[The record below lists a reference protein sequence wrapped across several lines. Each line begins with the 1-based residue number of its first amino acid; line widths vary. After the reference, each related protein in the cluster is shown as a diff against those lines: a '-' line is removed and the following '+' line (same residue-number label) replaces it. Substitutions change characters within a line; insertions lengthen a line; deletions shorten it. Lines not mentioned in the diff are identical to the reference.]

1 MTQSLIHK
9 FLAKPMS
16 GVEIE
21 KRSFDIIDSEAGPLT
36 VPRDQ
41 WEVIRRMIHTCGDPS
56 IAPLVRF
63 SPDAIQAGV
72 SALRAGAPLY
82 VDSNM
87 IRSGL
92 SLARLRS
99 VCPAYT
105 SAMITCNVAAPD
117 VAAESS
123 RTSLPRSYF
132 AVRKARA
139 TLDGGIAVFGNAPVA
154 LLEIN
159 RMIAEGEIK
168 PALVIG
174 LPVGFVHVEESK
186 TELISLPVPSIIMMG
201 RRGGSTLAVSI
212 VHALCTVAEWTQETT
227 G

>member
-1 MTQSLIHK
+1 
-9 FLAKPMS
+9 MS

-21 KRSFDIIDSEAGPLT
+21 QRSFDIIDSEAGPLT
-36 VPRDQ
+36 LPRDQ
-41 WEVIRRMIHTCGDPS
+41 WEVIRRMIHTCGDPG
-56 IAPLVRF
+56 IATLVRF
-63 SPDAIQAGV
+63 SPGAIPAGV
-72 SALRAGAPLY
+72 AALRAGAPLY

-87 IRSGL
+87 IRGGL

-99 VCPAYT
+99 VCTAYT
-105 SAMITCNVAAPD
+105 ADSITCNVAAHD
-117 VAAESS
+117 IAAESS
-123 RTSLPRSYF
+123 RTGLPRSYF

-154 LLEIN
+154 LLELN

-186 TELISLPVPSIIMMG
+186 TELLSLPVPSIVMAG
-201 RRGGSTLAVSI
+201 RRGGSTLAVSV
-212 VHALCTVAEWTQETT
+212 VHALCTVAGWAREA
-227 G
+227 GK